1 MSSPINPSALLA
13 PSHALLFISGLWGP
27 FLLTGRARTKEEE
40 EPCLIWSLETG
51 EGHHCLIS
59 TNLSPWRVPSTML
72 SHSRPRKGPLRLYHI
87 VKYKLG
93 DWLWLF
99 APCFTGAY
107 APHLDNNPT
116 GSKGIHLAL
125 FVLLYQGVLRASGA
139 HRRLAVRTDGRRGT

>member
-1 MSSPINPSALLA
+1 MCPHLYTRLHCWHPRMPCSSSLASGVLSSLLEGHV
-13 PSHALLFISGLWGP
+13 P
-27 FLLTGRARTKEEE
+27 RK
-40 EPCLIWSLETG
+40 CLIWSLEAG

-93 DWLWLF
+93 DWLCLF

-139 HRRLAVRTDGRRGT
+139 HRRLAVRTDRHRGT